1 MEIGNNSFCG
11 NQYSNLWGRDI
22 AVSWTWFLCKRNGQC
37 IHNNTRCD
45 MHPHPSCVYV
55 NENGE
60 SVAEDEEGCLEEYK
74 RKGLVAASATLECVS
89 PLHNNDS
96 SSVKANIW
104 NETQYRDIPD
114 ETALGSGIMVRILS
128 TRCNGVPECW
138 GDVDELNCGFST
150 YITLVFGKKQIKR

>member
-1 MEIGNNSFCG
+1 MEVGNNSLCG
-11 NQYSNLWGRDI
+11 NQYSYSRGDV

-45 MHPHPSCVYV
+45 MHPHPNCVYV

-74 RKGLVAASATLECVS
+74 RKGLVAASATFECVS
-89 PLHNNDS
+89 PLHNKDS
-96 SSVKANIW
+96 SSVKAKVW
-104 NETQYRDIPD
+104 NQTQHISILKTVLD
-114 ETALGSGIMVRILS
+114 SGIMVRILS

-150 YITLVFGKKQIKR
+150 SITLLFGKEQNRR

>member
-1 MEIGNNSFCG
+1 
-11 NQYSNLWGRDI
+11 
-22 AVSWTWFLCKRNGQC
+22 
-37 IHNNTRCD
+37 
-45 MHPHPSCVYV
+45 MHPHPNCVYV

-89 PLHNNDS
+89 PLHNKDS

-104 NETQYRDIPD
+104 NQTYQYDTLEGIKPDI
-114 ETALGSGIMVRILS
+114 TVLSKGIMVRILS

-138 GDVDELNCGFST
+138 GNVDELNCGFST
-150 YITLVFGKKQIKR
+150 SITLLFGKKQNRR

>member
-1 MEIGNNSFCG
+1 MEVGNNSFCE
-11 NQYSNLWGRDI
+11 NKYYDLWGNDVV
-22 AVSWTWFLCKRNGQC
+22 VSWTWFLCKRNGQC

-45 MHPHPSCVYV
+45 MHPHPNCVYV

-89 PLHNNDS
+89 PLHNNNS
-96 SSVKANIW
+96 PSVKTNIW
-104 NETQYRDIPD
+104 NGSIIPD
-114 ETALGSGIMVRILS
+114 VTVLSKGIMVRILS

-138 GDVDELNCGFST
+138 GNVDELNCGFST
-150 YITLVFGKKQIKR
+150 SITILFGKKQNRR